1 MRSLTHSPE
10 AVIDSPAEMLAA
22 WPTVVTRSRCPRA
35 FARSTQKPLSALWKV
50 TRSTRPANASR
61 GGDDEDGSG
70 YRRIGRRFRGPVPPS
85 SDDASKYTRPEF
97 HSGEEKTS
105 RPDGQAANQ
114 PSGAALADKRSR
126 AARAPGKAPTKTA
139 LAYSGAHC
147 RLNAPWLLFRVRRL
161 QALDVEHP
169 CAPIFCGRRSWPSCD
184 FMKKPPFG
192 GFSNC
197 LFCLVGAEGFEPPTT
212 CTPCRC
218 ATRLRY
224 APNAAIL
231 ADRATPGKD
240 WLIA

>member
-70 YRRIGRRFRGPVPPS
+70 CRRIARRFRRPIPASRG
-85 SDDASKYTRPEF
+85 DASKHTRPEF

-114 PSGAALADKRSR
+114 PSSAALADKRKSSR
-126 AARAPGKAPTKTA
+126 KGTRKSANETRVSVLRGSLPTERAVAAFPRPSSSGPRRGAPLCPDFFVGD
-139 LAYSGAHC
+139 
-147 RLNAPWLLFRVRRL
+147 VRG
-161 QALDVEHP
+161 HP
-169 CAPIFCGRRSWPSCD
+169 VTS
-184 FMKKPPFG
+184 
-192 GFSNC
+192 
-197 LFCLVGAEGFEPPTT
+197 
-212 CTPCRC
+212 
-218 ATRLRY
+218 
-224 APNAAIL
+224 
-231 ADRATPGKD
+231 
-240 WLIA
+240 